1 MNYAQKQ
8 LRDMS
13 VSQLDDLLK
22 QLRGEL
28 RQMRFLAKHGEFRQ
42 VHQMKQ
48 NKKSIAR
55 IMSLKS
61 QARTQETA
69 APLTDEVKQA

>member
-1 MNYAQKQ
+1 
-8 LRDMS
+8 MS

-55 IMSLKS
+55 IMHLKS
-61 QARTQETA
+61 QANLQVIAE
-69 APLTDEVKQA
+69 PLTDEAKQA